1 MSTAQNMFRIYNFT
15 LTVSSC
21 VMISAFQDDNGQQLP
36 AMRSIELVVRHF
48 RRKLSNVCLLD
59 YC

>member
-21 VMISAFQDDNGQQLP
+21 VMISAVQDDNGQQLP